1 MSNKNLL
8 MSFVTGAA
16 AGAVLGILFAPTS
29 GEKTRKKILK
39 AKDQSVDYLGEM
51 VEEGKK
57 TWYKAKGKME
67 SGAGIAAEEVDDF
80 ISHILATGQSWW
92 KSTKNKAAN
101 LASEAKSKAS
111 DLASEAKSKAS
122 DLASEAKSVA
132 QDAVND
138 GKKGVKEVTKEGQS
152 AVNDIKAHFS

>member
-29 GEKTRKKILK
+29 GEKTRRKILK
-39 AKDQSVDYLGEM
+39 AKDQSMDYLGEM

-80 ISHILATGQSWW
+80 ISHILETGRNWW
-92 KSTKNKAAN
+92 KSTKN
-101 LASEAKSKAS
+101 KAS
-111 DLASEAKSKAS
+111 DLASEAKNKAS
-122 DLASEAKSVA
+122 DLASEAKNA
-132 QDAVND
+132 GQDAVAE
-138 GKKGVKEVTKEGQS
+138 GKKGVKEATKEGQS

>member
-29 GEKTRKKILK
+29 GEKTRRKILK
-39 AKDQSVDYLGEM
+39 AKDQSMDYLGEM

-80 ISHILATGQSWW
+80 ISHILETGRNWW
-92 KSTKNKAAN
+92 KNTKNKASN
-101 LASEAKSKAS
+101 LASEAKNKAS
-111 DLASEAKSKAS
+111 DLASEAKNT
-122 DLASEAKSVA
+122 A
-132 QDAVND
+132 QDAVAD
-138 GKKGVKEVTKEGQS
+138 GKKGVKEATKEGQS